1 MLSEQSFNQA
11 VEVVEDVV
19 GSVVEV
25 HGADVDPVDEQ
36 GVWHHG
42 VTEAE
47 GGRSEDVVQGGVTL
61 VVIAPVVVQAVRV
74 HGRVPD
80 DHWKVF

>member
-1 MLSEQSFNQA
+1 MLGEQSFNQA

-36 GVWHHG
+36 GVRHHG

-47 GGRSEDVVQGGVTL
+47 GGRSEDVVQGGVTR
-61 VVIAPVVVQAVRV
+61 VVIAPGVVQAVRV

>member
-1 MLSEQSFNQA
+1 MLGEQSFNQA

-36 GVWHHG
+36 GVRHHG

-47 GGRSEDVVQGGVTL
+47 GGRSEDVVQGGVTR